1 MRNEDLVDLYLY
13 HLRVEKGLS
22 QNTIEAYSRDI
33 RTFLEFWSDKPL
45 REFQRNKVAKYL
57 SFLRERGLSA
67 RSIHRALVALR
78 GFFRFLL
85 LEGHLE
91 EDPLE
96 DVSFPFFPKKLPNP
110 LTLEQ
115 TKELIE
121 KPDSSTPIGLRDSAL
136 LELMYGTGIRV
147 SEASD
152 LRLEALQLE
161 LGFILVKGKGE
172 KERIVPIGEI
182 AKEKLL
188 RYLSEGRPK
197 LLKNQTS
204 PYVFLNPQGRKLSRQ
219 GIWKII
225 KKYALLCGI
234 RDISPHTLRH
244 TFATHMLQGGAD
256 LRVVQILLGH
266 ADISTTQ
273 VYTSVTIDYLKEI
286 HRRFHPRP

>member
-1 MRNEDLVDLYLY
+1 MRNEDLVDLYLN
-13 HLRVEKGLS
+13 HLRVEKGLL
-22 QNTIEAYSRDI
+22 QNTIEAYSRDL
-33 RTFLEFWSDKPL
+33 RAFLEFWSHRPL
-45 REFQRNKVAKYL
+45 REFQRKEVAKYL
-57 SFLRERGLSA
+57 SFLGERGLSA
-67 RSIHRALVALR
+67 RSVHRALVALR

-85 LEGHLE
+85 LEGHVE

-96 DVSFPFFPKKLPNP
+96 DVSLPFFPKRLPNP

-115 TKELIE
+115 TKELLE
-121 KPDSSTPIGLRDSAL
+121 KPDPSTPIGLRDSAL

-147 SEASD
+147 SEASE

-161 LGFILVKGKGE
+161 MGFILVRGKGD
-172 KERIVPIGEI
+172 KERIVPIGEM
-182 AKEKLL
+182 AREKLR
-188 RYLSEGRPK
+188 RYLSEGRPQ
-197 LLKNQTS
+197 LLKDRAS
-204 PYVFLNPQGRKLSRQ
+204 AFVFLNPRGRKLSRQ

-234 RDISPHTLRH
+234 KDISPHTLRH
-244 TFATHMLQGGAD
+244 TFATHLLQGGAD

-273 VYTSVTIDYLKEI
+273 IYTSVTIEYLKEI

>member
-1 MRNEDLVDLYLY
+1 MRNEDLVDLYLN

-22 QNTIEAYSRDI
+22 QNTIEAYSRDL

-57 SFLRERGLSA
+57 SFLGERGLSA

-96 DVSFPFFPKKLPNP
+96 EVSFPFFPKKLPNP
-110 LTLEQ
+110 LTFGQ
-115 TKELIE
+115 TKELLE

-147 SEASD
+147 SETSE

-161 LGFILVKGKGE
+161 LGFLLVKGKGE

-182 AKEKLL
+182 AKEKLVK
-188 RYLSEGRPK
+188 YLSEGRPK
-197 LLKNQTS
+197 LLKDRAS

-225 KKYALLCGI
+225 KRYALLCGI

>member
-96 DVSFPFFPKKLPNP
+96 EVSFPFFPKKLPNP

>member
-1 MRNEDLVDLYLY
+1 MRNEDLVDLYLH
-13 HLRVEKGLS
+13 HLRVEKGLL
-22 QNTIEAYSRDI
+22 QNTIEAYSRDL
-33 RTFLEFWSDKPL
+33 RAFLEFWSHRPL
-45 REFQRNKVAKYL
+45 REFQRKEVAKYL
-57 SFLRERGLSA
+57 SFLGERGLSA
-67 RSIHRALVALR
+67 RSVHRALVALR

-85 LEGHLE
+85 LEGHVE

-96 DVSFPFFPKKLPNP
+96 DVSLPSFPKRLPNP

-115 TKELIE
+115 TKELLE
-121 KPDSSTPIGLRDSAL
+121 KPDPSTPIGLRDSAL

-147 SEASD
+147 SEASE

-161 LGFILVKGKGE
+161 MGFLLVRGKGD
-172 KERIVPIGEI
+172 KERIVPIGEM
-182 AKEKLL
+182 AREKLR
-188 RYLSEGRPK
+188 RYLSEGRPQ
-197 LLKNQTS
+197 LLKDRAS
-204 PYVFLNPQGRKLSRQ
+204 AFVFLNPRGRKLSRQ

-234 RDISPHTLRH
+234 KDISPHTLRH
-244 TFATHMLQGGAD
+244 TFATHLLQGGAD

-273 VYTSVTIDYLKEI
+273 IYTSVTIEYLKEI

>member
-1 MRNEDLVDLYLY
+1 MRNEDLVDLYLH
-13 HLRVEKGLS
+13 HLRVEKGLL
-22 QNTIEAYSRDI
+22 QNTIEAYSRDL
-33 RTFLEFWSDKPL
+33 RAFLEFWSHRPL
-45 REFQRNKVAKYL
+45 REFQRKEVAKYL
-57 SFLRERGLSA
+57 SFLGERGLSA
-67 RSIHRALVALR
+67 RSVHRALVALR

-85 LEGHLE
+85 LEGHVE

-96 DVSFPFFPKKLPNP
+96 DVSLPFFPKRLPNP

-115 TKELIE
+115 TKELLE
-121 KPDSSTPIGLRDSAL
+121 KPDPSTPIGLRDSAL

-147 SEASD
+147 SEASE

-161 LGFILVKGKGE
+161 MGFLLVRGKGD
-172 KERIVPIGEI
+172 KERIVPIGEM
-182 AKEKLL
+182 AREKLR
-188 RYLSEGRPK
+188 RYLSEGRPQ
-197 LLKNQTS
+197 LLKDRAS
-204 PYVFLNPQGRKLSRQ
+204 AFVFLNPRGRKLSRQ

-234 RDISPHTLRH
+234 KDISPHTLRH
-244 TFATHMLQGGAD
+244 TFATHLLQRGAD

-273 VYTSVTIDYLKEI
+273 IYTSVTIEYLKEI

>member
-1 MRNEDLVDLYLY
+1 MRNEDLVDLYLN

-22 QNTIEAYSRDI
+22 QNTIEAYSRDL

-57 SFLRERGLSA
+57 SFLGERGLSA

-96 DVSFPFFPKKLPNP
+96 EVSFPFFPKKLPNP
-110 LTLEQ
+110 LTFGQ
-115 TKELIE
+115 TKELLE

-147 SEASD
+147 SEASE

-161 LGFILVKGKGE
+161 LGFLLVKGKGE

-182 AKEKLL
+182 AKEKLVK
-188 RYLSEGRPK
+188 YLSEGRPK
-197 LLKNQTS
+197 LLKDRAS

-225 KKYALLCGI
+225 KRYALLCGI

>member
-1 MRNEDLVDLYLY
+1 MDLYLN

-22 QNTIEAYSRDI
+22 QNTIEAYSRDL

-57 SFLRERGLSA
+57 SFLGERGLSA

-96 DVSFPFFPKKLPNP
+96 EVSFPFFPKKLPNP
-110 LTLEQ
+110 LTFGQ
-115 TKELIE
+115 TKELLE

-147 SEASD
+147 SETSE

-161 LGFILVKGKGE
+161 LGFLLVKGKGE

-182 AKEKLL
+182 AKEKLVK
-188 RYLSEGRPK
+188 YLSEGRPK
-197 LLKNQTS
+197 LLKDRAS

-225 KKYALLCGI
+225 KRYALLCGI

-273 VYTSVTIDYLKEI
+273 VYTSVTVDYLKEI

>member
-1 MRNEDLVDLYLY
+1 MDLYLN

-22 QNTIEAYSRDI
+22 QNTIEAYSRDL

-57 SFLRERGLSA
+57 SFLGERGLSA

-96 DVSFPFFPKKLPNP
+96 EVSFPFFPKKLPNP
-110 LTLEQ
+110 LTFGQ
-115 TKELIE
+115 TKELLE

-147 SEASD
+147 SEASE

-161 LGFILVKGKGE
+161 LGFLLVKGKGE

-182 AKEKLL
+182 AKEKLVK
-188 RYLSEGRPK
+188 YLSEGRPK
-197 LLKNQTS
+197 LLKDRAS

-225 KKYALLCGI
+225 KRYALLCGI

>member
-1 MRNEDLVDLYLY
+1 MRNEDLVDLYLH

-22 QNTIEAYSRDI
+22 QNTIEAYSRDL
-33 RTFLEFWSDKPL
+33 RAFLEFWSDKHL

-57 SFLRERGLSA
+57 SFLGEKGLSA
-67 RSIHRALVALR
+67 RSVHRALVALR

-85 LEGHLE
+85 LEGHVE

-96 DVSFPFFPKKLPNP
+96 DVSLPSFPKRLPNP

-115 TKELIE
+115 TEELLE
-121 KPDSSTPIGLRDSAL
+121 KPDPSTPIGLRDSAL

-147 SEASD
+147 SEASE

-161 LGFILVKGKGE
+161 MGFILVRGKGD
-172 KERIVPIGEI
+172 KERIVPIGEM
-182 AKEKLL
+182 AREKLR
-188 RYLSEGRPK
+188 RYLSEGRPP
-197 LLKNQTS
+197 LLKDRAS
-204 PYVFLNPQGRKLSRQ
+204 AFVFLNPRGRKLSRQ

-234 RDISPHTLRH
+234 KDISPHTLRH
-244 TFATHMLQGGAD
+244 TFATHLLQRGAD

-273 VYTSVTIDYLKEI
+273 IYTSVTIEYLKEI

>member
-1 MRNEDLVDLYLY
+1 MRNEDLVDLYLN

-22 QNTIEAYSRDI
+22 QNTIEAYSRDL

-45 REFQRNKVAKYL
+45 QEFQRNKVAKYL
-57 SFLRERGLSA
+57 SFLGERGLSA
-67 RSIHRALVALR
+67 RSVHRALVALR

-85 LEGHLE
+85 LEGHSE

-110 LTLEQ
+110 LTFEQ
-115 TKELIE
+115 TKELLE

-147 SEASD
+147 SEASE
-152 LRLEALQLE
+152 LQLEALQLE
-161 LGFILVKGKGE
+161 LGFVLIRGKGD
-172 KERIVPIGEI
+172 KERIVPLGEI

-197 LLKNQTS
+197 LLKDRAS

-225 KKYALLCGI
+225 KRYALLCGI

-256 LRVVQILLGH
+256 LRAVQILLGH

-273 VYTSVTIDYLKEI
+273 VYTSVTIEYLKEI

>member
-1 MRNEDLVDLYLY
+1 MRNEDLVDLYLH
-13 HLRVEKGLS
+13 HLRVEKGLL
-22 QNTIEAYSRDI
+22 QNTIEAYSRDL
-33 RTFLEFWSDKPL
+33 RAFLEFWSHRPL
-45 REFQRNKVAKYL
+45 REFQRKEVAKYL
-57 SFLRERGLSA
+57 SFLGERGLSA
-67 RSIHRALVALR
+67 RSVHRALVALR

-85 LEGHLE
+85 LEGHVE

-96 DVSFPFFPKKLPNP
+96 DVSLPFFPKRLPNP

-115 TKELIE
+115 TEELLE
-121 KPDSSTPIGLRDSAL
+121 KPDPSTPIGLRDSAL

-147 SEASD
+147 SEASE

-161 LGFILVKGKGE
+161 MGFLLVRGKGD
-172 KERIVPIGEI
+172 KERIVPIGEM
-182 AKEKLL
+182 AREKLR
-188 RYLSEGRPK
+188 RYLSEGRPQ
-197 LLKNQTS
+197 LLKDRAS
-204 PYVFLNPQGRKLSRQ
+204 AFVFLNPRGRKLSRQ

-234 RDISPHTLRH
+234 KDISPHTLRH
-244 TFATHMLQGGAD
+244 TFATHLLQRGAD

-273 VYTSVTIDYLKEI
+273 IYTSVTIEYLKEI

>member
-1 MRNEDLVDLYLY
+1 MRNEDLVDLYLN
-13 HLRVEKGLS
+13 HLRVEKGLL
-22 QNTIEAYSRDI
+22 QNTIEAYSRDL
-33 RTFLEFWSDKPL
+33 RAFLEFWSHRPL
-45 REFQRNKVAKYL
+45 REFQRKEVAKYL
-57 SFLRERGLSA
+57 SFLGERGLSA
-67 RSIHRALVALR
+67 RSVHRALVALR

-85 LEGHLE
+85 LEGHVE

-96 DVSFPFFPKKLPNP
+96 DVSLPFFPKRLPNP

-115 TKELIE
+115 TKELLE
-121 KPDSSTPIGLRDSAL
+121 KPDPSTPIGLRDSAL

-147 SEASD
+147 SEASE

-161 LGFILVKGKGE
+161 MGFLLVRGKGD
-172 KERIVPIGEI
+172 KERIVPIGEM
-182 AKEKLL
+182 AREKLR
-188 RYLSEGRPK
+188 RYLSEGRPQ
-197 LLKNQTS
+197 LLKDRAS
-204 PYVFLNPQGRKLSRQ
+204 AFVFLNPRGRKLSRQ

-234 RDISPHTLRH
+234 KDISTHTLRH
-244 TFATHMLQGGAD
+244 TFATHLLQRGAD

-273 VYTSVTIDYLKEI
+273 IYTSVTIEYLKEI